1 MDFNKTKRYF
11 KNPVSKGSI
20 VFAAVLAV
28 IGFDTSD
35 IPLFVIIGFICVAFI
50 IFQLFRGFTG
60 KWTAPK
66 GEKLDKMCKEY
77 SGNLVERVGKKLD
90 ISEDETVDSIGV
102 FGYSLE
108 GMGDYDIQICK
119 KDYRPRSA
127 LAVNTLIAFEED
139 KIEVYMHKFNLKT
152 GKEET
157 SADSIL
163 YGDIQ
168 DIRLEQPTK
177 QYVKGTYYDGQAKHF
192 AVVHYYTYSG
202 RDIIIPV
209 KGSVMNNC
217 KADGVPC
224 DELQK
229 LIEYSR
235 KN

>member
-1 MDFNKTKRYF
+1 MDFSRTKNYF
-11 KNPVSKGSI
+11 KSIVPTAIIWMSI
-20 VFAAVLAV
+20 VFTAFNFACGDDPP
-28 IGFDTSD
+28 I
-35 IPLFVIIGFICVAFI
+35 FVIMAWLGAIVT
-50 IFQLFRGFTG
+50 IFMMVYNLP

-66 GEKLDKMCKEY
+66 GKELDKMCKEY
-77 SGNLVERVGKKLD
+77 SGNLVERVGKNLD
-90 ISEDETVDSIGV
+90 ISEGETVSSIEV

-177 QYVKGTYYDGQAKHF
+177 QYVKGTYYEGQAKSF

-217 KADGVPC
+217 KAEGVPC
-224 DELQK
+224 DEVQT